1 MYDELL
7 SKMNEV
13 LVKNGYNP
21 IEARK
26 DYFPHFLEQEN
37 NGILEKIKR
46 LFDSNNNTD
55 NLGTSL
61 AGITEFFRPSKQ
73 FFANALERHTDKT
86 VLMPSEALIA
96 TSRVYLM
103 CFSY

>member
-1 MYDELL
+1 MKAEDVVNAGFDLEKINHAVNEFRAVYDELL

-73 FFANALERHTDKT
+73 FRT
-86 VLMPSEALIA
+86 P
-96 TSRVYLM
+96 Y
-103 CFSY
+103 